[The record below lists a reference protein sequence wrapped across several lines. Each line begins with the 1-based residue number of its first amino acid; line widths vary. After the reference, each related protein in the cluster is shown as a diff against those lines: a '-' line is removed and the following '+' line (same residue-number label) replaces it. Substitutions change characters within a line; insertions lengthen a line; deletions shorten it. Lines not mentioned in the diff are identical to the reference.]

1 MNPILDVQNL
11 TVSFKD
17 KKSKEI
23 IQVVNDVSFQVQQG
37 EIFGLLGPN
46 GAGKSSIIRMICG
59 LLKPE
64 SGNVFINGVNHQN
77 RVKSLQYISAVLEG
91 NRNLY
96 WRMTVQENIS
106 YFAGNRGMQFKE
118 IRDQVDE
125 WLHLFGLEEKKSEL
139 VGNLSRGMQQKVAII
154 VALCLNTKVIL
165 LDEPTLGLDVKT
177 TNDLKKILV
186 KIREEFEKTVIIST
200 HDMKLVEEICERVV
214 IIDRGKKIVED
225 TVEKL
230 MKLFQIKSYV
240 LSVKG
245 GQIPIKKMDSIV
257 KQFPEFSYDGTI
269 GSYTVDISDSTS
281 FYTFIELLKKEALYI
296 ESIQPARLDFE
307 RIFTILCERDQADV
321 VHV

>member
-1 MNPILDVQNL
+1 MNTILGVQNL

-17 KKSKEI
+17 KKRKKP
-23 IQVVNDVSFQVQQG
+23 IQVVNDVSFQVRQG

-59 LLKPE
+59 LLIPE
-64 SGNVFINGVNHQN
+64 SGNVFINGVSHKN
-77 RVKSLQYISAVLEG
+77 RVESLHHISAVLEG

-96 WRMTVQENIS
+96 WRMTVKENIS
-106 YFAGNRGMQFKE
+106 YFAGNRGMKFKE
-118 IRDQVDE
+118 IKNQVDE

-177 TNDLKKILV
+177 TNELKKILV
-186 KIREEFEKTVIIST
+186 EIRDKFEKTVIIST
-200 HDMKLVEEICERVV
+200 HDMKLVEEICDRVV
-214 IIDRGKKIVED
+214 IIDRGRKIVED

-240 LSVKG
+240 LSIKG
-245 GQIPIKKMDSIV
+245 GEIPTKKMDSIV
-257 KQFPEFSYDGTI
+257 RRFPEFSYDGSI
-269 GSYTVDISDSTS
+269 GSYTVDIPDSTS
-281 FYTFIELLKKEALYI
+281 FYTFVELLKNEGLYI
-296 ESIQPARLDFE
+296 ESIFPAHLDFE
-307 RIFTILCERDQADV
+307 RIFTILCEREQADV